1 MELPRHIRV
10 SVQDAGL
17 GKMCGKFNA
26 EEASEEEDRAGAEIG
41 MKVKLHFGSSSS
53 NSLWNQTGGSALET
67 GGTEMHES
75 SRWW

>member
-1 MELPRHIRV
+1 MREV
-10 SVQDAGL
+10 
-17 GKMCGKFNA
+17 NA

-67 GGTEMHES
+67 GGIEMHES